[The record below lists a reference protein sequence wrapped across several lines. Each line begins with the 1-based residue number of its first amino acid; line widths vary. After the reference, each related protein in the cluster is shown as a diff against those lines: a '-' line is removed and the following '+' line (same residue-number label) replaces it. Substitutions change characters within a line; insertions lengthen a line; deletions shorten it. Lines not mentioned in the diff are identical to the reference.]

1 MRPHLP
7 FCQIEAAPPV
17 RFYVVSAPIE
27 SAPDVLGIHA
37 HLLASIPGVLVLL
50 DAHGVV
56 RFASGQVENL
66 GGDPVDVLVG
76 SELSSHLEPKDRPLL
91 TWLLAASAAKSPE
104 QLTGPVRLPY
114 LHADGRAR
122 LAEVWALNRLADPAL
137 AGFVVL
143 LLLESAYDHFDQV
156 LASAQAGA
164 PLDDNLTALAS
175 ALRLPPVLGECFF
188 VVVSPDGRTIN
199 RLPSDSSAPGPPAPG
214 PWDQAI
220 GPDSGVTYT
229 ERSGLPEPTRAAAEG
244 FRSVSCFPIQA
255 RGESAP
261 TACLVVWSPDLGPL
275 GASERTAVDRAV
287 ILASLMMSR
296 AAAGDRSLEEA
307 FQDVLTG
314 LGNRRS
320 FFQALNSRIEAADS
334 PALLY
339 IDIDGFKEINDR
351 LGRLAGDSAL
361 RVIARRLSSVLRPTD
376 DLARIGGD
384 EFAILCAG
392 DVNESQVIAIA
403 ARVVERLAEPISI
416 GDSPALKLGASIGIV
431 LGFPNRT
438 TSDVLLASAD
448 EALCEAKAAG
458 RGCWRVASV
467 PTESSDV

>member
-1 MRPHLP
+1 M
-7 FCQIEAAPPV
+7 
-17 RFYVVSAPIE
+17 
-27 SAPDVLGIHA
+27 
-37 HLLASIPGVLVLL
+37 
-50 DAHGVV
+50 
-56 RFASGQVENL
+56 
-66 GGDPVDVLVG
+66 
-76 SELSSHLEPKDRPLL
+76 
-91 TWLLAASAAKSPE
+91 
-104 QLTGPVRLPY
+104 
-114 LHADGRAR
+114 
-122 LAEVWALNRLADPAL
+122 
-137 AGFVVL
+137 
-143 LLLESAYDHFDQV
+143 
-156 LASAQAGA
+156 
-164 PLDDNLTALAS
+164 
-175 ALRLPPVLGECFF
+175 
-188 VVVSPDGRTIN
+188 
-199 RLPSDSSAPGPPAPG
+199 
-214 PWDQAI
+214 
-220 GPDSGVTYT
+220 
-229 ERSGLPEPTRAAAEG
+229 
-244 FRSVSCFPIQA
+244 SCFPIQA

-403 ARVVERLAEPISI
+403 ARAGAEARGEHRDRARVPEPDNFGRTARKCRRGVVRGEGGRPGMLARRF
-416 GDSPALKLGASIGIV
+416 GAH
-431 LGFPNRT
+431 
-438 TSDVLLASAD
+438 
-448 EALCEAKAAG
+448 
-458 RGCWRVASV
+458 
-467 PTESSDV
+467 

>member
-1 MRPHLP
+1 M
-7 FCQIEAAPPV
+7 
-17 RFYVVSAPIE
+17 SAPIE
-27 SAPDVLGIHA
+27 TSTDVLGIHA

-66 GGDPVDVLVG
+66 GGEPVDVLVG

-114 LHADGRAR
+114 LHADGRPR

-164 PLDDNLTALAS
+164 PLEDNLTALAN
-175 ALRLPPVLGECFF
+175 ALRLPPVLGESFF
-188 VVVSPDGRTIN
+188 VVVSSDGRTIT
-199 RLPSDSSAPGPPAPG
+199 RFPSDSSLPGPPSPG
-214 PWDQAI
+214 PWDLAI
-220 GPDSGVTYT
+220 GAESGVTYT
-229 ERSGLPEPTRAAAEG
+229 ERAGLPEPTRAAAEG
-244 FRSVSCFPIQA
+244 FRSVSCFPVQV
-255 RGESAP
+255 RGESMP
-261 TACLVVWSPDLGPL
+261 SGCLVAWSRDLGPL
-275 GASERTAVDRAV
+275 GTSERTAVDRAV
-287 ILASLMMSR
+287 ILASLMMSQS
-296 AAAGDRSLEEA
+296 AAGDRSLEEA
-307 FQDVLTG
+307 SQDVLTG

-320 FFQALNSRIEAADS
+320 FFQALNSRIEGADR

-339 IDIDGFKEINDR
+339 IDIDGFKEVNDR

-392 DVNESQVIAIA
+392 DVTESQVIAIA
-403 ARVVERLAEPISI
+403 GRVVERLAEPISI

-431 LGFPNRT
+431 LGFPPGTN
-438 TSDVLLASAD
+438 SDVLLARAD
-448 EALCEAKAAG
+448 EALSEAKAAG
-458 RGCWRVASV
+458 QGCWRVASIQQG
-467 PTESSDV
+467 

>member
-1 MRPHLP
+1 
-7 FCQIEAAPPV
+7 
-17 RFYVVSAPIE
+17 
-27 SAPDVLGIHA
+27 
-37 HLLASIPGVLVLL
+37 
-50 DAHGVV
+50 
-56 RFASGQVENL
+56 
-66 GGDPVDVLVG
+66 
-76 SELSSHLEPKDRPLL
+76 
-91 TWLLAASAAKSPE
+91 
-104 QLTGPVRLPY
+104 
-114 LHADGRAR
+114 
-122 LAEVWALNRLADPAL
+122 
-137 AGFVVL
+137 
-143 LLLESAYDHFDQV
+143 
-156 LASAQAGA
+156 
-164 PLDDNLTALAS
+164 
-175 ALRLPPVLGECFF
+175 
-188 VVVSPDGRTIN
+188 
-199 RLPSDSSAPGPPAPG
+199 
-214 PWDQAI
+214 
-220 GPDSGVTYT
+220 
-229 ERSGLPEPTRAAAEG
+229 
-244 FRSVSCFPIQA
+244 
-255 RGESAP
+255 
-261 TACLVVWSPDLGPL
+261 VWSPDLGPL